1 MSAMARR
8 TANFSHDR
16 RGCVKLLAHV
26 TGLLESGALDKDIIE
41 LNLSGTR
48 ASSGEDRRHI
58 QKIVGTFA
66 QVRAINLNGC
76 CLQEVGFLA
85 QLLCSK
91 YFSCKRVDLTGNYL
105 TKCQLARAPASRRST
120 ALPRTASFQP
130 GLPRYRAFALGLP
143 RYRVFLPRYRAPFAV
158 ALPRYRV
165 PAVVIPR
172 AP

>member
-26 TGLLESGALDKDIIE
+26 TGQLESGALDKDIIE
-41 LNLSGTR
+41 LNLNGTR
-48 ASSGEDRRHI
+48 ASTEEDRRCI
-58 QKIVGTFA
+58 QRIVSSFT

-91 YFSCKRVDLTGNYL
+91 YFSCKRMDLTDNL
-105 TKCQLARAPASRRST
+105 LSKPQVLPA
-120 ALPRTASFQP
+120 
-130 GLPRYRAFALGLP
+130 G
-143 RYRVFLPRYRAPFAV
+143 
-158 ALPRYRV
+158 
-165 PAVVIPR
+165 I
-172 AP
+172 